1 MHGHLSIE
9 PLALHSHVIPILCEW
24 FEAQWSDY
32 YGPGGKGSA
41 LQDLK
46 ACANQGSLPV
56 GMVALQAGRV
66 CGFVA
71 LKAKS
76 IESHSHLLPWAAA
89 GLVHPSMRGRGI
101 GGLLLGALEEQAR
114 EQGFE
119 CIHCATSSAH
129 RLLQRRGWW
138 LLDSVVHDG
147 KRLGVYVRS
156 L

>member
-1 MHGHLSIE
+1 MHGRFSIE
-9 PLALHSHVIPILCEW
+9 PLASHPQVIPVLCEW
-24 FEAQWSDY
+24 FDAQWSNY
-32 YGPGGKGSA
+32 YGSGGKGSA

-66 CGFVA
+66 CGFAA
-71 LKAKS
+71 LKEQS

-101 GGLLLGALEEQAR
+101 GGLLLGTLEEQAR
-114 EQGFE
+114 ELGFE
-119 CIHCATSSAH
+119 RIHCATSSAH

-147 KRLGVYVRS
+147 ERLGVYARS